1 MNKNMKKIFET
12 IVVVLLN
19 RKKKKFLKRFENDIF
34 WQNFNTNLNTIV
46 ESFFQKNLRI
56 LF

>member
-34 WQNFNTNLNTIV
+34 
-46 ESFFQKNLRI
+46 
-56 LF
+56 

>member
-19 RKKKKFLKRFENDIF
+19 SKKKKKFLKRFENDIF
-34 WQNFNTNLNTIV
+34 
-46 ESFFQKNLRI
+46 
-56 LF
+56 